1 MNAMNRKLCFSVA
14 EAAEQ
19 LGVCRNHL
27 YGYIDNGKLASFKLG
42 QRRLINREALD
53 EFRMSLQQ
61 KHLAE
66 TRGQS

>member
-1 MNAMNRKLCFSVA
+1 MNTRLCYSVS

-27 YGYIDNGKLASFKLG
+27 YSYIDTGDLPSFKLG

-53 EFRMSLQQ
+53 EFRLSLQQ
-61 KHLAE
+61 KHVAE
-66 TRGQS
+66 TRGEQ

>member
-1 MNAMNRKLCFSVA
+1 MSNKLCYSVS

-27 YGYIDNGKLASFKLG
+27 YKYIDDGTLPSLKMG

-53 EFRMSLQQ
+53 EFRLSLQQ

-66 TRGQS
+66 TRGDT

>member
-1 MNAMNRKLCFSVA
+1 MNIKLCLSVF

-27 YGYIDNGKLASFKLG
+27 YGYIDNGDLPSFKLG

-61 KHLAE
+61 KHVAE
-66 TRGQS
+66 VRSDV

>member
-1 MNAMNRKLCFSVA
+1 MKKLNKLCFSVS
-14 EAAEQ
+14 EAADQ

-27 YGYIDNGKLASFKLG
+27 YSYIDNGDLASFKLG

-61 KHLAE
+61 KHVAE
-66 TRGQS
+66 VRGDV

>member
-1 MNAMNRKLCFSVA
+1 MNTRLCYSVS

-27 YGYIDNGKLASFKLG
+27 YSYIDNGDLPSFKLG

-53 EFRMSLQQ
+53 QFRLSLQQ
-61 KHLAE
+61 KHSKE
-66 TRGQS
+66 NSGVK

>member
-1 MNAMNRKLCFSVA
+1 MKTKLCFSVS

-27 YGYIDNGKLASFKLG
+27 YGYIDNGDLPSFKLG

-53 EFRMSLQQ
+53 DFRMSLEQ

-66 TRGQS
+66 TRGE

>member
-1 MNAMNRKLCFSVA
+1 MTGKLCYSVS

-19 LGVCRNHL
+19 LGICRNHL
-27 YGYIDNGKLASFKLG
+27 YKYIDDGSLASWKLG

-61 KHLAE
+61 KHVEEVRAA
-66 TRGQS
+66 S

>member
-1 MNAMNRKLCFSVA
+1 MNPKLCFSVS
-14 EAAEQ
+14 EAAKQ

-27 YGYIDNGKLASFKLG
+27 YRYIDDGTLPSYKLG

-61 KHLAE
+61 KHSKE
-66 TRGQS
+66 NSGVK

>member
-1 MNAMNRKLCFSVA
+1 MNTKLCLSVS
-14 EAAEQ
+14 EAADQ

-27 YGYIDNGKLASFKLG
+27 YRYIDDGTLPSYKLG

-61 KHLAE
+61 KHTTE
-66 TRGQS
+66 VGGN

>member
-1 MNAMNRKLCFSVA
+1 MNIKLCLSVF

-27 YGYIDNGKLASFKLG
+27 YKYIDNGDLPSLKMG

-53 EFRMSLQQ
+53 EFRLSLQQ

-66 TRGQS
+66 TRGN